1 MAEVPTAGLRRI
13 DAWRAC
19 ALALVIVTV
28 VLVIPATWSGA
39 RDCPPGLESAPAKGI
54 PESHSINIGC
64 SDAPPTTDTTHGH
77 PSSTV
82 TTEAITLEVSTTTV
96 PEPTTTIA
104 PTTTVAPA
112 TSVVLPTAPVLP
124 STTVLAPLPV
134 HRSVPVAVTTTT
146 TEAPVL
152 AFTDPGPAPRR
163 TVRPKVEE
171 KPESKRVG
179 FIASIP
185 RPSDVSWNLAH
196 VGVNA
201 SLAFALVVLLGLP
214 AELLNSALKARYGAR
229 PRRRRFRRLT
239 ALEARIEQLPD
250 AVLLVGFGL
259 ASAIVYSQLDPS
271 VGWNGRSA
279 MFVAALA
286 AAMIVVTGV
295 VEAVRI
301 PYLLRRHDVRS
312 HLKMFPKAFAIA
324 VGLVLVS
331 RLTSFHPGFIFGI
344 TCGLAV
350 SGRLKDEDEG
360 RSIALACLAL
370 LVMAALA
377 WVAWIPAADAASKA
391 LPSNLAVLFDTFL
404 ATLWV
409 TGLQVVLFGLLP
421 VQFLYGEKV
430 LAWSRRGWA
439 ALYATAMFLFV
450 QTLFHPQAS
459 EWGGFSTASMAIIAI
474 SGVVLLIA
482 ALGFWLWV
490 KLRPLEGDGA
500 VISLVDDVPVADA
513 TVPV

>member
-1 MAEVPTAGLRRI
+1 
-13 DAWRAC
+13 
-19 ALALVIVTV
+19 
-28 VLVIPATWSGA
+28 
-39 RDCPPGLESAPAKGI
+39 
-54 PESHSINIGC
+54 
-64 SDAPPTTDTTHGH
+64 
-77 PSSTV
+77 
-82 TTEAITLEVSTTTV
+82 
-96 PEPTTTIA
+96 
-104 PTTTVAPA
+104 
-112 TSVVLPTAPVLP
+112 
-124 STTVLAPLPV
+124 
-134 HRSVPVAVTTTT
+134 
-146 TEAPVL
+146 
-152 AFTDPGPAPRR
+152 
-163 TVRPKVEE
+163 
-171 KPESKRVG
+171 
-179 FIASIP
+179 
-185 RPSDVSWNLAH
+185 
-196 VGVNA
+196 
-201 SLAFALVVLLGLP
+201 
-214 AELLNSALKARYGAR
+214 
-229 PRRRRFRRLT
+229 
-239 ALEARIEQLPD
+239 
-250 AVLLVGFGL
+250 
-259 ASAIVYSQLDPS
+259 
-271 VGWNGRSA
+271 

-286 AAMIVVTGV
+286 GAMIVVTGV

-391 LPSNLAVLFDTFL
+391 HPSNLAVLFDTFL

-482 ALGFWLWV
+482 ASAFWMWV
-490 KLRPLEGDGA
+490 KLRPPEGDGP
-500 VISLVDDVPVADA
+500 VISLVDDVTVADA